1 MTMEAIELFEVVVR
15 EIVGLLSAL
24 LPSSVRDCPTIFFRI
39 KSIIIHNSLWL
50 WMEKS
55 EPIFNIFP
63 E

>member
-15 EIVGLLSAL
+15 EIGGLLSAL
-24 LPSSVRDCPTIFFRI
+24 LPSRVRDCPTIFFRI